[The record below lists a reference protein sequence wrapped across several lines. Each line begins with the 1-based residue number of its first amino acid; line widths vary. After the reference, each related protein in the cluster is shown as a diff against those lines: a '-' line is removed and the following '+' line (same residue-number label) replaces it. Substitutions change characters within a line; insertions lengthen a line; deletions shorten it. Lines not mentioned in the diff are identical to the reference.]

1 MGLVGERMNALG
13 EIKKEAEKK
22 AKLGNATLNAKNA
35 YSGWAKEFIGML
47 ALLVVDQDFYWS
59 AKGD

>member
-13 EIKKEAEKK
+13 EMSKEAARK
-22 AKLGNATLNAKNA
+22 AQQGDATLNAKNA

-47 ALLVVDQDFYWS
+47 ALLVVD
-59 AKGD
+59 

>member
-13 EIKKEAEKK
+13 EIKKEAERK

-47 ALLVVDQDFYWS
+47 ALLVVD
-59 AKGD
+59 

>member
-13 EIKKEAEKK
+13 EIKKEAERK
-22 AKLGNATLNAKNA
+22 AKQGDAKLNAKNT

-47 ALLVVDQDFYWS
+47 ALLVVD
-59 AKGD
+59 